1 MLYAKNR
8 CHFFAACSGAAFLAG
23 ERIAV
28 LLTLRQ
34 IEVFRAVM
42 RARTIVG
49 AARDLGI
56 AQPTVTKTVRRIEDI
71 CAFALFD
78 RHSGRLTPTA
88 EAHRLLGEVDIAFDQ
103 LEGALAR
110 ALRLARA
117 DTGSLRLGA
126 SPSIGRVL
134 IPRAAASLREHLGLS
149 LHLDILSVSQVMEY
163 LLSAQGEGA
172 VTLFPI
178 LHAGIRSISV
188 GTGKAVAVCP
198 RDWPLASAA
207 RLSPSALAGVPI
219 IVFEP
224 QSVHG
229 QVVDAVLRDG
239 GVVPERTH
247 VARFA
252 ETAIALAEAG
262 LGLAIVDRFSALAAN
277 RDAVALLPLDHPAQY
292 EVFLHRN
299 VERARS
305 RLVQHFE
312 AALRAEI
319 SRIGAD
325 L

>member
-1 MLYAKNR
+1 M
-8 CHFFAACSGAAFLAG
+8 
-23 ERIAV
+23 

-56 AQPTVTKTVRRIEDI
+56 AQPTVTKMVRRIEDI

-78 RHSGRLTPTA
+78 RRGGRLTPTA

-134 IPRAAASLREHLGLS
+134 IPRAAASLLKDHPGLS

-198 RDWPLASAA
+198 RDWPLASAK
-207 RLSPSALAGVPI
+207 RLSPSALAGIPI

-305 RLVQHFE
+305 RLIQHFE
-312 AALRAEI
+312 TALRAEI
-319 SRIGAD
+319 SKVGAD

>member
-1 MLYAKNR
+1 M
-8 CHFFAACSGAAFLAG
+8 
-23 ERIAV
+23 

-42 RARTIVG
+42 RARSMIG
-49 AARDLGI
+49 AARELGI
-56 AQPTVTKTVRRIEDI
+56 AQPTVTKTVRRIEDV

-78 RHSGRLTPTA
+78 RHAGRLTPTA
-88 EAHRLLGEVDIAFDQ
+88 EAHRLLGEVDLAFDQ

-126 SPSIGRVL
+126 SPSVGRVL
-134 IPRAAASLREHLGLS
+134 IPRAGAALLEQHPGLS
-149 LHLDILSVSQVMEY
+149 LHLDILSVSQVMDY
-163 LLSAQGEGA
+163 LLSGQGESA

-178 LHAGIRSISV
+178 LHAGIRSVAV
-188 GTGKAVAVCP
+188 GGAPAIAVCP
-198 RDWPLASAA
+198 RDWPLAAQP
-207 RLSPSALAGVPI
+207 RLAPTALADVPL

-239 GVVPERTH
+239 GVVPNRTH

-252 ETAIALAEAG
+252 ETAIGLAEAG
-262 LGLAIVDRFSALAAN
+262 LGLAIVDRFSALAADRN
-277 RDAVALLPLDHPAQY
+277 RVALLPLDHPAGY
-292 EVFLHRN
+292 EVFLHRH

-305 RLVQHFE
+305 HLLQHFE
-312 AALRAEI
+312 IALRAEI
-319 SRIGAD
+319 AAVGSD